1 MCTEVVPGSDLGSW
15 RRFEGWGG
23 GEAKMSVNTVPASA
37 SHGNL
42 DEQIA
47 QLMQCKPLLEQ
58 EVLSLSLSLSLSV
71 YTLISVFFGGGDE
84 ELEKIGEKKEQL
96 EGERS
101 RRAGR
106 KRKRREKGE
115 WEWKEEKRK
124 GGEKRRGGRREAK
137 KENEKR

>member
-1 MCTEVVPGSDLGSW
+1 SDLGSW

-58 EVLSLSLSLSLSV
+58 EVRMLCEKAKEVLMEESNV
-71 YTLISVFFGGGDE
+71 QVGGGDE